1 MAKKKRR
8 ARHQRTKRPQYAP
21 SPTAAEQG
29 AQPSAKSGNNQAN
42 GTSNPGKQVDFSTE
56 YRYVVNDLRS
66 MAIIAASM
74 LVVLIALSFVIH

>member
-8 ARHQRTKRPQYAP
+8 ARHRRTTRPQYSP

-29 AQPSAKSGNNQAN
+29 AEPSAKSGKNQGN

-66 MAIIAASM
+66 MAVIAASM